1 MPRNCEK
8 SGKLHILQLHHP
20 AYCDLSSAR
29 RSPITLY
36 LSFPKD
42 DESQPCKVGSGE
54 NLPLLFVQ
62 AQFSTPY
69 ISMMFTKLWYSKFWK
84 IVSPIWTSP
93 GFLKNCSILQKR
105 YFFPNKKK
113 IYSFDALPSRRI
125 IRERKKISNLHKP
138 RTN

>member
-1 MPRNCEK
+1 MPMDVKFHFHHKMMELYILKCLGIVK
-8 SGKLHILQLHHP
+8 SQGNYILMLQLHHP

-69 ISMMFTKLWYSKFWK
+69 ISMMFTKL
-84 IVSPIWTSP
+84 
-93 GFLKNCSILQKR
+93 
-105 YFFPNKKK
+105 
-113 IYSFDALPSRRI
+113 
-125 IRERKKISNLHKP
+125 
-138 RTN
+138 